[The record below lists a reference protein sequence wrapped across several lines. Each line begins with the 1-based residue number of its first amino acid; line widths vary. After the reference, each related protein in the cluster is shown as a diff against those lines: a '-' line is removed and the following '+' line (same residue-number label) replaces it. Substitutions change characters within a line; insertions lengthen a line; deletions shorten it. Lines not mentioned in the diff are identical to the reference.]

1 MIKLCDDIEGFRY
14 MQSWRTQNLVP
25 CNANAVI
32 TEVRARLHRRS
43 QINSSFLELP
53 EIDKLSR
60 LSSMFSLV

>member
-25 CNANAVI
+25 CN
-32 TEVRARLHRRS
+32 EMLSLLRLWPGDHRRS

-53 EIDKLSR
+53 EIDKSR